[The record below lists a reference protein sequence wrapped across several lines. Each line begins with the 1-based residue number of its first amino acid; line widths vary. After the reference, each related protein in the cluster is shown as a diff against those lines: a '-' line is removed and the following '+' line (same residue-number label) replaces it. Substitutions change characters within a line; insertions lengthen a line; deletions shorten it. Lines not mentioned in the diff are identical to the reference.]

1 MKQVRLML
9 HRMQLQHHSQH
20 LFTVLLVLAQVFAV
34 FITLFGSAA
43 IQSTLVKQKVLD
55 EDARYFHLFL
65 WAYSYTETEQ
75 ELVGYREVDG
85 VQQPIYEES
94 PTKDFSHCISLEEMK
109 KAAQAVADS
118 PIMGYPEI
126 VWVSGWWNGY
136 KFGFPLFQHAGT
148 QDMPEVEL
156 EAYAF
161 PDYKVGDTITFSG
174 TACRVS
180 SISDMIAVDVR
191 TIDSRAIPE
200 DISCCEVTFT
210 YPDFPTTEQ
219 AKQMKNLLTE
229 QFPGCQEILMPEAL
243 DPLTAQFQKTTLT
256 MSALMLL
263 AVLLNLCYA
272 QMYQFRLRQHTFSVY
287 RMCGARGSAILGIC
301 LFESLLVAA
310 LCYTGT
316 ALVFHFCLRNTV
328 AEWYEGADSLYT
340 LRFYCLMGL
349 AYLGFLLF
357 MLMLPLYRFLRREVM
372 TSEREATL

>member
-55 EDARYFHLFL
+55 ENGRYFGIYLM
-65 WAYSYTETEQ
+65 AYSDTETEQ

-85 VQQPIYEES
+85 VQQPVYEEL
-94 PTKDFSHCISLEEMK
+94 PKPDHSHCISLEEMK
-109 KAAQAVADS
+109 KAAQAVAGS
-118 PIMGYPEI
+118 SIMGYTES
-126 VWVSGWWNGY
+126 VWVDGWWNGY
-136 KFGFPLFQHAGT
+136 KFGFPLFQPAGT
-148 QDMPEVEL
+148 QDMPKVKL
-156 EAYAF
+156 NVYAF
-161 PDYKVGDTITFSG
+161 PDYKVGDTITFNG
-174 TACRVS
+174 TACQVS
-180 SISDMIAVDVR
+180 EVSDRLVADIVTEDL
-191 TIDSRAIPE
+191 RAIPA
-200 DISCCEVTFT
+200 DILCYRAAFS
-210 YPDFPTTEQ
+210 YPNFPTTEQ

-229 QFPGCQEILMPEAL
+229 QFPGCQEMWIPEAL
-243 DPLTAQFQKTTLT
+243 DPLTAQYQKTTLT

>member
-1 MKQVRLML
+1 MKQIRLML

-43 IQSTLVKQKVLD
+43 IQSTLVKQKALD
-55 EDARYFHLFL
+55 EDGRYFSIYL
-65 WAYSYTETEQ
+65 WAYSDTETEQ

-94 PTKDFSHCISLEEMK
+94 PKVDFSHFISLEEMK

-118 PIMGYPEI
+118 SIMGYPES
-126 VWVSGWWNGY
+126 VWVKGWWNGY
-136 KFGFPLFQHAGT
+136 SFTFPLFQPAGT

-156 EAYAF
+156 DAYDF
-161 PDYKVGDTITFSG
+161 PDYKVGDTITYAG
-174 TACRVS
+174 ITCRVS
-180 SISDMIAVDVR
+180 AISDMKTSNITTED
-191 TIDSRAIPE
+191 IRAIPE
-200 DISCCEVTFT
+200 DVRCYWVEFD
-210 YPDFPTTEQ
+210 YADFPTTAQAEQ
-219 AKQMKNLLTE
+219 MQNLLKE
-229 QFPGCQEILMPEAL
+229 QFPGYRELFMPETL
-243 DPLTAQFQKTTLT
+243 DPLTAQFQFTTLAMT
-256 MSALMLL
+256 VLMLL

-287 RMCGARGSAILGIC
+287 RMCGARGSDILGIC

-328 AEWYEGADSLYT
+328 AEWYESADSLYT